1 MRETQVFVFLRNF
14 LYFQLV
20 KAATS
25 GWQDVREKK
34 IKEKEKL
41 EEEKDNEQKK
51 NDVSRSRGGSA
62 FA

>member
-25 GWQDVREKK
+25 SWQNVWEKK
-34 IKEKEKL
+34 IKEKEKE
-41 EEEKDNEQKK
+41 EEEKDNE
-51 NDVSRSRGGSA
+51 
-62 FA
+62 